1 MNSRLIT
8 IVLAVAIIIAI
19 IVSTQ
24 LLPQLPQVS
33 TATVISDQASHQ
45 FNEQLT
51 NAANASPDYSR
62 DVQPILEQR
71 CVVCYACY
79 DAPCQL
85 KLGSIEGLSRG
96 ANKAPVYDGER
107 LLEAN
112 LTRLFEDAHTTEQW
126 RKKNFFP
133 VVSDTIE
140 TPQENLQN
148 SLLAQMLL
156 LKNSNPLPKNTSL
169 PDELTVALNQNYQ
182 CPTIAQFDSY
192 KANTP
197 LSGMPYGLPAIE
209 ESEQQLLLDWI
220 AQGSAKSS
228 KSPISKALQARIN
241 RWEVFL
247 NSDDKK
253 SQLMT
258 RYLFEHLFLAHLHF
272 DDGLGENIDEHFN
285 EQRSKQY
292 FKLVR
297 SATPPGQ
304 PVEGIFT
311 RRPFDDP
318 KVKRV
323 YYRFQAVLTT
333 IVHKSHMPIKL
344 DKARMARWSTW
355 FLDPIYQVNSLPSY
369 KPEEASNPF
378 ITFAQIPVKSRYR
391 YMLDEAQNTIMQ
403 FIKGPVC
410 RGQMALNV
418 INDHFWVMFASPD
431 LAFAENNNKLMQQ
444 ARQKIALPA
453 EEESNALP
461 TSWLT
466 YAAME
471 KEYLKAKSRFIKK
484 EIKNKVPVTLNILWD
499 GDGVNDNA
507 TLTIFRHNDAASVV
521 KGLVGD
527 TPQTAWVLTYP
538 LFERIHYL
546 LVAGYDVYGNLGHQ
560 LNSRLYMDFLRM
572 EGEFNFLNLIPI
584 ASREQVRNKWYRGSV
599 SNVEKYIYEAN
610 QVSVESDINYQTN
623 DPLPELYQ
631 KLQDHFSHVS
641 SKKHQLTAN
650 TNEHDKVMPNSLESA
665 LQKINNIVGTN
676 ASLIPDS
683 SIVRITDVKTQK
695 TMFYTLLRNNA
706 YSNISH
712 LFAEADRRLPKE
724 DTITIAPGLMTSHP
738 NAFFTLTTLELNDFA
753 NTLSNI
759 NSKQDYKALRDKY
772 GVYRSSEN
780 FWSYAD
786 AMHNYFKQHSPI
798 EFGLLDFNRLENR

>member
-1 MNSRLIT
+1 MNSRLI
-8 IVLAVAIIIAI
+8 IFILAVAFIIAI
-19 IVSTQ
+19 ITSTQ
-24 LLPQLPQVS
+24 LLPQSQLASQVS
-33 TATVISDQASHQ
+33 TTTVISHQANHIVNS
-45 FNEQLT
+45 
-51 NAANASPDYSR
+51 SPDYSR

-71 CVVCYACY
+71 CVVCHACY

-85 KLGSIEGLSRG
+85 KLGSFEGLSRG
-96 ANKAPVYDGER
+96 ANKALVYDGER
-107 LLEAN
+107 LLEAQ

-133 VVSDTIE
+133 VISDTVS
-140 TPQENLQN
+140 TDQNPLDDNVQN

-156 LKNSNPLPKNTSL
+156 LKNSNPLQNNASL
-169 PDELTVALNQNYQ
+169 PDELTMALNQNYQ
-182 CPTIAQFDSY
+182 CPTIEEFDDY
-192 KANTP
+192 KANKP

-209 ESEQQLLLDWI
+209 SQEQQLLLDWI
-220 AQGSAKSS
+220 AQGSVKPS
-228 KSPISKALQARIN
+228 KKIINQTLQTHIN
-241 RWEVFL
+241 RWEMFL
-247 NSDDKK
+247 NTESKK
-253 SQLMT
+253 SQLMA
-258 RYLFEHLFLAHLHF
+258 RYLFEHLFLAH
-272 DDGLGENIDEHFN
+272 IHFN
-285 EQRSKQY
+285 ERINENVDEQRNKQY

-323 YYRFQAVLTT
+323 YYRFQPVLTT

-344 DKARMARWSTW
+344 DQARMARWTSW
-355 FLDPIYQVNSLPSY
+355 FLTPDYQVKHLPSY
-369 KPEEASNPF
+369 LPEEASNPF

-431 LAFAENNNKLMQQ
+431 LAFAENNDKFMQQ

-453 EEESNALP
+453 EAQSNALP

-471 KEYLKAKSRFIKK
+471 KKYLKAKSIFIEK
-484 EIKNKVPVTLNILWD
+484 EIKNKIPVTLDLLWD

-521 KGLVGD
+521 KGLVGNA
-527 TPQTAWVLTYP
+527 PQTAWVLTYP

-572 EGEFNFLNLIPI
+572 EGEFNFLNFIPLTH
-584 ASREQVRNKWYRGSV
+584 REQVRKNWYRGSV
-599 SNVEKYIYEAN
+599 SKVEKYVYDAN
-610 QVSVESDINYQTN
+610 KTSVASAIDYQT
-623 DPLPELYQ
+623 DEPLPELYRNIKEKFATIASQ
-631 KLQDHFSHVS
+631 EHIVI
-641 SKKHQLTAN
+641 AN
-650 TNEHDKVMPNSLESA
+650 THDQATLKA
-665 LQKINNIVGTN
+665 LQKINAIVGAN
-676 ASLIPDS
+676 ASFIPDS
-683 SIVRITDVKTQK
+683 SIVRITDTVGET
-695 TMFYTLLRNNA
+695 TVFYTLLRNNA
-706 YSNISH
+706 YRNISH
-712 LFAEADRRLPKE
+712 LFAEEDRRLPAE
-724 DTITIAPGLMTSHP
+724 DTVTIAPGLMTSHP
-738 NAFFTLTTLELNDFA
+738 NAFFTLTNLELDDFA
-753 NTLSNI
+753 NALANI
-759 NSKQDYKALRDKY
+759 NSEQDYKTLRDKY
-772 GVYRSSEN
+772 GVYRSAEN

-786 AMHNYFKQHSPI
+786 AMHRYFEQQNPI
-798 EFGLLDFNRLENR
+798 GFGLLDFNRLENR